1 MTECLV
7 GGIAATSLSIRAA
20 AVVASAVGRAVR
32 QLLTDLERG
41 RRIDAARL
49 RSAMAAAVDISD
61 TTGAGDWKAA
71 YHMCEASTLLFLRWH
86 GTATLPKV
94 MSLAAMLPMW
104 VRLAIV
110 ASVLT
115 CRSEESQ
122 PIRHFSFLASVA
134 ASITPE
140 DVVLETLA
148 IAGILAVLAE
158 LAAASRIF
166 KQFAESRTGILSQ
179 VFPAISRSWP
189 AAAQIRNHLNPNIL
203 RIVLINPSFPMA
215 VHVDRQ
221 IAHAPLRDVSSGLER
236 LSETGRLR
244 DITGANDAPDNPAL
258 VNFGDI
264 ALTVAIDG
272 AVYTKDDT
280 GINTRLTV
288 IDRDRADD
296 VAVFPA
302 FLHMFVRSDA
312 SSVRPLVRAP
322 VKRLGER
329 EAV

>member
-20 AVVASAVGRAVR
+20 AVVASAVGKAVR
-32 QLLTDLERG
+32 QLLIDLERG

-49 RSAMAAAVDISD
+49 RSAMEAAADTSD
-61 TTGAGDWKAA
+61 TTGAGDWKTA

-86 GTATLPKV
+86 GTATLPKA

-122 PIRHFSFLASVA
+122 PIEHFSFLASVA
-134 ASITPE
+134 ASITPA

-148 IAGILAVLAE
+148 IAGILAMLAE
-158 LAAASRIF
+158 LAAASRIL
-166 KQFAESRTGILSQ
+166 KEFAESRTGILSQ
-179 VFPAISRSWP
+179 VFPAISRTWH
-189 AAAQIRNHLNPNIL
+189 AAAQIRDHHE
-203 RIVLINPSFPMA
+203 A
-215 VHVDRQ
+215 
-221 IAHAPLRDVSSGLER
+221 
-236 LSETGRLR
+236 GRLR
-244 DITGANDAPDNPAL
+244 AITGANDAPDNPAL

-280 GINTRLTV
+280 GINTRLPV

>member
-20 AVVASAVGRAVR
+20 AVVVSAVGRAVR
-32 QLLTDLERG
+32 QLLTDLKRG

-49 RSAMAAAVDISD
+49 RSAMEAAIDTSD

-86 GTATLPKV
+86 GTATLAKV
-94 MSLAAMLPMW
+94 MSLAAMLPMLL
-104 VRLAIV
+104 RLAIV

-122 PIRHFSFLASVA
+122 SIQHFSFLASVA
-134 ASITPE
+134 ASITPAG
-140 DVVLETLA
+140 VVLETLA
-148 IAGILAVLAE
+148 ITGLLAMLAE
-158 LAAASRIF
+158 LAAASRILNE
-166 KQFAESRTGILSQ
+166 FAESRTGILSQ
-179 VFPAISRSWP
+179 VFPALSRTWHT
-189 AAAQIRNHLNPNIL
+189 AAQIRDHLDANIL
-203 RIVLINPSFPMA
+203 RIVLINPSFPTT

-221 IAHAPLRDVSSGLER
+221 MADAPLRNVSSGLER
-236 LSETGRLR
+236 LSETGLLWA
-244 DITGANDAPDNPAL
+244 ITGANDALENSAL

-264 ALTVAIDG
+264 ALTVAIDS

-288 IDRDRADD
+288 VDRDRADD

-322 VKRLGER
+322 VERVDER